1 MWRIVSLALA
11 IVIAGCSTV
20 KITKVFDSTYSDGLR
35 FYRPELYLLV
45 TMDKDGNLQTS
56 VIALPNKS
64 EEYVIRPNVRFGAVE
79 VNVTLESGWNLTQL
93 GNKIDAKIPE
103 TISALTGTL
112 QAAGGIAALRTS
124 LPFEP
129 GLYQIEFDKKS
140 GIVSGIRSVPLK
152 E

>member
-1 MWRIVSLALA
+1 
-11 IVIAGCSTV
+11 
-20 KITKVFDSTYSDGLR
+20 LR

-56 VIALPNKS
+56 VISLPNKS
-64 EEYVIRPNVRFGAVE
+64 EEYVIRPNVRFGSVE

-103 TISALTGTL
+103 TITALTGTL
-112 QAAGGIAALRTS
+112 HAAGGIAALRTS